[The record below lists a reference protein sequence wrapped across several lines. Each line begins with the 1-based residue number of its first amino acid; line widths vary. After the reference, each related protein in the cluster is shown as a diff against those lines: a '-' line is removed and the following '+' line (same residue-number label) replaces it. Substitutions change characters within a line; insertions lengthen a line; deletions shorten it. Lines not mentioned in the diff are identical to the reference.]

1 MRDIKK
7 GTEISNQSLMHNLGM
22 VVMLFQ
28 VANNTEAY
36 YEQLFIVIVI
46 VFFVFLGGGG
56 HLCEGNF
63 SITCIRPFY

>member
-1 MRDIKK
+1 
-7 GTEISNQSLMHNLGM
+7 MHNLGM